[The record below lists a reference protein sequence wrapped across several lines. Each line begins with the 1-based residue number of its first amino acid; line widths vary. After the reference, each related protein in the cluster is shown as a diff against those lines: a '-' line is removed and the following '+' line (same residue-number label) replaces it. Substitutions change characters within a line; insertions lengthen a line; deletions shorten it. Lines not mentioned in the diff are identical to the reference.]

1 MIDFEYKTEYDVE
14 DLRNI
19 VKILRS
25 EGGCPWDR
33 EQTHESIRRE
43 FIEEVYE
50 VIEAIDEGSPEHLRE
65 ELGDVLL
72 QVVFHARIEEE
83 QGHYDLNAVADGVCK
98 KLILRH
104 PHVFGN
110 VEVADS
116 AEVLQNWD
124 KIKRVEKHQSTVTSS
139 LESVARSLPALW
151 RAEKLQKK
159 AAKVGFDWVSVEG
172 AMDKID
178 EEAGELRQVLGDPD
192 RAAEELGDL
201 LFSCVN
207 VARFIKADPEEIL
220 RAASDKFLSRFSRL
234 EAQATV
240 RGRRLEDMTPEE
252 MDAVWEEIK

>member
-1 MIDFEYKTEYDVE
+1 MIDFEYKSSYDLS

-19 VKILRS
+19 VRILRS

-50 VIEAIDEGSPEHLRE
+50 VIEAIDEKSPEHLRE

-72 QVVFHARIEEE
+72 QVVFHSRIEEE
-83 QGHYDLNAVADGVCK
+83 QGRYDLDAVADGVCK

-104 PHVFGN
+104 PHVFGD

-139 LESVARSLPALW
+139 LESVAKSLPALW

-159 AAKVGFDWVSVEG
+159 AAKAGFDWVSVEG

-178 EEAGELRQVLGDPD
+178 EETGELREALDDRD

-201 LFSCVN
+201 IFSCVN
-207 VARFIKADPEEIL
+207 VARFLKVDPEEAL
-220 RAASDKFLSRFSRL
+220 RAASDKFLMRFARL
-234 EAQATV
+234 ESTALE
-240 RGRRLEDMTPEE
+240 RGMRLEDMTLEQ
-252 MDAVWEEIK
+252 MDAIWEEVK

>member
-19 VKILRS
+19 VRILRS

-234 EAQATV
+234 EAQATA
-240 RGRRLEDMTPEE
+240 RGRRLEDMTLEE